1 MSRMLCALAAVVLTV
16 AGHGTA
22 AGSLR
27 AAVEDDRPGV
37 AGLEGVLQQ
46 GKGQGGG
53 QGNAQGGGQGRGQG
67 GGQEARESRGRSGGD
82 DARPSRQGG
91 EGRGQGQSARSS
103 GQGSGQGSGRS
114 SAARGSGSAEER
126 GKGRPSDAAAR
137 SEGRGNSGNAAA
149 RSDDRG
155 SSASSAGGSGRGNS
169 GEARGGSASA
179 NRSAAEG
186 ERRRDRLS
194 GRDLQAR
201 IDALPPEQRRM
212 ANSRRASERVAV
224 GAIARGHARGLA
236 ADAFDVRSENG
247 RVRVL
252 NRRGDLL
259 LDLDDRRAG
268 ELGGWQM
275 RRLGDRT
282 PRANAPA
289 FCRSGE
295 GHPVWGRE
303 WCIDKGFGLGSRT
316 GTLWSRGSIGDVIFR
331 RPDDRTRLDRG
342 GLIGVLGD
350 IVFGRLALQAI
361 TLGYDQPL
369 VGVWLAEPEG
379 PRILRVNSGPYEVA
393 ELYDADRD
401 GRAEILYVVQ
411 PVW

>member
-1 MSRMLCALAAVVLTV
+1 MSRMLCALAAVAL
-16 AGHGTA
+16 AGAGTA
-22 AGSLR
+22 A
-27 AAVEDDRPGV
+27 AAPLDVTTGDERSTV

-46 GKGQGGG
+46 GKGQGG
-53 QGNAQGGGQGRGQG
+53 GNAQGGGQGRGQG

-82 DARPSRQGG
+82 HARPSRQGG

-103 GQGSGQGSGRS
+103 GQGSGQGSERS
-114 SAARGSGSAEER
+114 SASRGNPEER
-126 GKGRPSDAAAR
+126 GKGSSPGTSTR
-137 SEGRGNSGNAAA
+137 SEGRGSSSNAAS
-149 RSDDRG
+149 RSDG
-155 SSASSAGGSGRGNS
+155 PGSSSASSAGGSGRNA
-169 GEARGGSASA
+169 GEARGGNAP
-179 NRSAAEG
+179 G
-186 ERRRDRLS
+186 DRPS
-194 GRDLQAR
+194 NPGARGRGRMSDGDLRAR

-212 ANSRRASERVAV
+212 ANSRRAGERMAV

-236 ADAFDVRSENG
+236 PDAFDVRSESG
-247 RVRVL
+247 RVRLL

-268 ELGGWQM
+268 ELGGWRM
-275 RRLGDRT
+275 RRLGDWT
-282 PRANAPA
+282 PRAGAPA

-295 GHPVWGRE
+295 GHPVWGRA
-303 WCIDKGFGLGSRT
+303 WCIDKGFGLGSRA
-316 GTLWSRGSIGDVIFR
+316 GTIWSRGSIGDVIFR

-393 ELYDADRD
+393 EFYDADRD
-401 GRAEILYVVQ
+401 GRAEVLYVVQ